1 MITVIDN
8 EGLRLDSY
16 LANEL
21 NLSRSKVQKL
31 IKDGKVLVNGKEVNS
46 SYSVKLDDE
55 ISINEESEK
64 LGIDK
69 TKLNNFINEYGKLQ
83 LFQPTEQ
90 LPNGPKM

>member
-31 IKDGKVLVNGKEVNS
+31 IKEGKVLVIRREVSS
-46 SYSVKLDDE
+46 SYSV
-55 ISINEESEK
+55 
-64 LGIDK
+64 
-69 TKLNNFINEYGKLQ
+69 
-83 LFQPTEQ
+83 
-90 LPNGPKM
+90 